1 MGRFKYQVGKFLII
15 KKREGYSKLRYYK
28 KLITISFILSIVI
41 TIAYHF
47 KGDIL
52 RIVDNRVD
60 YFHISMVALIL
71 LITSIVSILVLLI
84 LSKTDIVKRLRG
96 TSIMIKKAEIL
107 FASIYLYCVS
117 ILISLF
123 FIFRLDTIFF
133 KTLII
138 DVAGIKLGNSIYLNI
153 INFLYALTLISAI
166 IGFIYFIKFLNEIL
180 LLLTSLYNSYT
191 PKISEKDIQLFKKRL
206 YELEKE
212 SQVNNEDSQ

>member
-1 MGRFKYQVGKFLII
+1 M
-15 KKREGYSKLRYYK
+15 RYYK

>member
-1 MGRFKYQVGKFLII
+1 M
-15 KKREGYSKLRYYK
+15 RYYK

-191 PKISEKDIQLFKKRL
+191 SKISEKDIQLFKKRL